1 MGARETGGGSS
12 AGAYGAAAA
21 MVAAAAVPG
30 EKGRAERGYRAQE
43 VRREV
48 GDVSE
53 LEGRL

>member
-30 EKGRAERGYRAQE
+30 ERGRAERGYRAQE

-48 GDVSE
+48 VDVSE

>member
-1 MGARETGGGSS
+1 MGAREAGGGSS

-21 MVAAAAVPG
+21 VPG
-30 EKGRAERGYRAQE
+30 ERGRAEWGYRAQE

-48 GDVSE
+48 VDVSE

>member
-1 MGARETGGGSS
+1 V
-12 AGAYGAAAA
+12 GAYGAAAA

-30 EKGRAERGYRAQE
+30 ERGRAERGYRAQE